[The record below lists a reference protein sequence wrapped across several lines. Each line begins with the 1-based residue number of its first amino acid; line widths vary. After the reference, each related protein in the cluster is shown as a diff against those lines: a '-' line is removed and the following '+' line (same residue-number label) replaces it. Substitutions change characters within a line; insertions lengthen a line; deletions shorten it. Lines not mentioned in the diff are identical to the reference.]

1 MVMSVNKD
9 DLFFVCTM
17 IEYVARTTHN
27 RSRDI
32 VARMSD
38 EELRHQLKSANVNHC
53 LSFEQVCDEWIE
65 QFDIKEG
72 NFDNISLCKY
82 KVPTVTSIGKV
93 FQRLILSVHKE
104 DINLIEDIRKVYNSF
119 ISDEISDYNS
129 SLYCSNPD
137 YIKCSYEAGMVLE

>member
-17 IEYVARTTHN
+17 IEYVSRTTHN
-27 RSRDI
+27 RSRDV

-38 EELRHQLKSANVNHC
+38 EELMHQLRVANVNHC

-72 NFDNISLCKY
+72 NFDN
-82 KVPTVTSIGKV
+82 
-93 FQRLILSVHKE
+93 LSKKKKKQKKKKTVHKE

-137 YIKCSYEAGMVLE
+137 YIKCSYEAGTILA

>member
-17 IEYVARTTHN
+17 IEYVSRTTHN
-27 RSRDI
+27 RSRDV

-38 EELRHQLKSANVNHC
+38 EELMHQLRVANVNHC
-53 LSFEQVCDEWIE
+53 LSFEQVDV
-65 QFDIKEG
+65 KEG
-72 NFDNISLCKY
+72 TFANISSCKY
-82 KVPTVTSIGKV
+82 KVPAVTSIGKV

-137 YIKCSYEAGMVLE
+137 YIKCSYEAGTILA